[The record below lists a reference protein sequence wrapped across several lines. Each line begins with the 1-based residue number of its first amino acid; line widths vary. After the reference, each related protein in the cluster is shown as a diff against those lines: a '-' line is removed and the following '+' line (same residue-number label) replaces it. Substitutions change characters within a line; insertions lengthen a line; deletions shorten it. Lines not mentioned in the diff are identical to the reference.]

1 MYRTE
6 TAFASLEVPQYLK
19 GFRDVE
25 KFIVF
30 CRQCGRYGTCWACPP
45 YEFDTGAY
53 LSGYC
58 TAWVIGT
65 KIIPD
70 DAVREEC
77 ARIGNTVEVGREV
90 LRLARR
96 GIDAHLLAMETEY
109 PGSRA
114 FFAGTCMLCP
124 EEGCTRAEGR
134 PCIHPGQVRH
144 SLEAFGLD
152 MGRTASELLGIEM
165 KWSRHG
171 ELPEYFTL
179 VSGFFTN
186 CPIETPDWEK

>member
-1 MYRTE
+1 M
-6 TAFASLEVPQYLK
+6 FASLEVPQYLG
-19 GFRDVE
+19 GFRNVE
-25 KFIVF
+25 KFIAF

-45 YEFDTGAY
+45 YEFDTEVY
-53 LSGYC
+53 LSGYR

-65 KIIPD
+65 KVIAD

-77 ARIGNTVEVGREV
+77 TRTGNAVEVGREI

-96 GIDAHLLAMETEY
+96 GIDARLLAMETEY

-124 EEGCTRAEGR
+124 EEGCPRAEGLPCLYPDKVR
-134 PCIHPGQVRH
+134 P

-165 KWSRHG
+165 KWSQHG

-186 CPIETPDWEK
+186 SQIETPDWEK

>member
-6 TAFASLEVPQYLK
+6 TAFASLKVSQYLSR
-19 GFRDVE
+19 FRDVG

-30 CRQCGRYGTCWACPP
+30 CRECGRYGTCWACPP
-45 YEFDTGAY
+45 YEFDTEVY
-53 LSGYC
+53 LSGYR

-65 KIIPD
+65 KVIAD

-77 ARIGNTVEVGREV
+77 ARIGNAVEVGREL
-90 LRLARR
+90 LRLARQ
-96 GIDAHLLAMETEY
+96 GIDACLLAMERKY
-109 PGSRA
+109 PDSKA

-124 EEGCTRAEGR
+124 EDGCTRAESR
-134 PCIHPGQVRH
+134 PCIHPERVRP

-165 KWSRHG
+165 KWSQHG

-186 CPIETPDWEK
+186 SQIETPDWEK

>member
-1 MYRTE
+1 MFRTE
-6 TAFASLEVPQYLK
+6 TTVASLEVPQYLK
-19 GFRDVE
+19 QFRDVE

-45 YEFDTGAY
+45 YEFDTEAY
-53 LSGYC
+53 LSGYR

-65 KIIPD
+65 KVIAG

-77 ARIGNTVEVGREV
+77 TRTGNTVEVGREL
-90 LRLARR
+90 LRLVRQ
-96 GIDAHLLAMETEY
+96 GIDARLLAMEKKY

-124 EEGCTRAEGR
+124 EDGCTRAEGLPCLHPDKVR
-134 PCIHPGQVRH
+134 P

-165 KWSRHG
+165 KWSQHG

-186 CPIETPDWEK
+186 SQIEIPDWEK

>member
-6 TAFASLEVPQYLK
+6 TTFAAIGAPEYL
-19 GFRDVE
+19 GRFRDVE

-45 YEFDTGAY
+45 YEFDTEKY
-53 LSGYC
+53 LTGYR
-58 TAWVIGT
+58 TVWIAGT
-65 KIIPD
+65 KVVPD
-70 DAVREEC
+70 EQVRKEC
-77 ARIGNTVEVGREV
+77 VAAGNSVAVGREM
-90 LRLARR
+90 LRAARE
-96 GIDAHLLAMETEY
+96 GIDARLLAMEKEH

-124 EEGCTRAEGR
+124 ENGCTRAEGLPCLHPDKVR
-134 PCIHPGQVRH
+134 P

-152 MGRTASELLGIEM
+152 MGRTASELLAIEM
-165 KWSRHG
+165 KWSENG

-179 VSGFFTN
+179 VSGFFTGSR
-186 CPIETPDWEK
+186 IETPDWEK